1 VCNNGKQSRL
11 IFEKSNNKSIY
22 RLLFVIY
29 SDVCNPI
36 MPSTI
41 DRFVAKSEAH
51 FNLKMVSL
59 YIDNGR

>member
-1 VCNNGKQSRL
+1 
-11 IFEKSNNKSIY
+11 
-22 RLLFVIY
+22 LFVIY